1 MVSSES
7 LELGGV
13 LTSGT
18 MFSFISGLNPS
29 WPSFQGMVTLFS
41 HITKLGWFDSDE
53 DEFLFRAVI
62 TDQTRLLQGGE
73 ILILL
78 FNNLLISG

>member
-1 MVSSES
+1 M
-7 LELGGV
+7 

-18 MFSFISGLNPS
+18 MFSFISGLYPS
-29 WPSFQGMVTLFS
+29 WPSLWSKAWSLSSLTS
-41 HITKLGWFDSDE
+41 DITKLGRFDSDE

-62 TDQTRLLQGGE
+62 TDLTRIMQGGE